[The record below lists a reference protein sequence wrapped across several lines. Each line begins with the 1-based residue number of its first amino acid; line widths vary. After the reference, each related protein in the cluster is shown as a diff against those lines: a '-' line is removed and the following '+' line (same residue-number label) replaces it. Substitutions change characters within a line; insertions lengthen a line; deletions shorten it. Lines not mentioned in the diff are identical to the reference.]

1 MSFVSLKFFPFL
13 FITVC
18 LFYILPVKARKSW
31 LLIAS
36 YYFYIGMDIRLFLWL
51 ISITTVNFIGGRLI
65 EKTNGSK
72 KVYAIFFTVD
82 ILCLIL
88 FKYIE
93 FFAKTVERLF
103 LLGGLTFHVGLPEI
117 FLPIGISFI
126 IFQAVTYLGDIY
138 KGRLKSQNFIT
149 VALFI
154 SFFPT
159 VLSGP
164 INKAHELIPQFNFKN
179 KVEEDSIKRGIF
191 LILFGLFEKLFV
203 AGSLARIVN
212 TVFDSY
218 ASYQGMHYIIAAV
231 SYAFQIYADF
241 SAYSDI
247 ARGCAQLLGIYVK
260 ENFRTPYLSQSL
272 SEFWKRWHMSLNAWF
287 VEYVYIPLGGNRG
300 GGYFKVY

>member
-300 GGYFKVY
+300 GVF